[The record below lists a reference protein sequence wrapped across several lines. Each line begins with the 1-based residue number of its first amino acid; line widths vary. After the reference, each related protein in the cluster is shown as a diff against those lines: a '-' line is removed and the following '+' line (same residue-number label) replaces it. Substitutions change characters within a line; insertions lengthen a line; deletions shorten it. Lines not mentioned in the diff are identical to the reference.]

1 MSKNPCLYIN
11 LNKIKKNAEYI
22 KGFCQRYEIEV
33 VGITKGCCAIPEVAE
48 ALVEGGINFLGD
60 SRIKNLQRLKEA
72 GIKAKTMLI
81 RTPMLSEID
90 EVLKWADISLNSEIT
105 VIKSLSEATSL
116 SQIIHPIIL
125 MIELGDLREGLMPDQ
140 VLETVEEI
148 LSYKGVKLIGIGTN
162 FGCISGV
169 LPTSEE
175 MYQLVRI
182 AEEIEATF
190 SLDLEVI
197 SGGSTNV
204 LKLVEENTLPKR
216 INQLRI
222 GVGILLGQDD
232 ARESNI
238 IGTYQD
244 TFILNAEI
252 IEIKEKPSFPQGKIG
267 RDAFGEIPIL
277 EDLGIRRRALLAL
290 GKQDIQVKGLIPTIE
305 GVKIIGA
312 SSDHLVLDITE
323 SKEELVVGDEIRFQL
338 NYPALLSASTSEYV
352 YKFFIRGKDEDV
364 YKYERKRFNLH

>member
-232 ARESNI
+232 ARERNI

-244 TFILNAEI
+244 TFTLNAEI
-252 IEIKEKPSFPQGKIG
+252 IEIKEKPSFPEGKIG
-267 RDAFGEIPIL
+267 RDAFGEIPVL

-352 YKFFIRGKDEDV
+352 YKFFIRG
-364 YKYERKRFNLH
+364 ER